1 MIGRPKVCI
10 ITEDMRASII
20 DQRSSGMPWNI
31 IAESLNISVKY
42 PPPLYKIFPPIR
54 ALMAPHI
61 DWEYGCQNN
70 LLKLKKN

>member
-31 IAESLNISVKY
+31 IAESLNISVKVLRAY
-42 PPPLYKIFPPIR
+42 RNSVLNDPLIHVSDELLAPIIHTY
-54 ALMAPHI
+54 L
-61 DWEYGCQNN
+61 DG
-70 LLKLKKN
+70 